1 MNDDENPA
9 EPSIGEK
16 TISTATIGDKLLV
29 SISDRRENPGEATF
43 SLFIVERIDDP
54 PLRLQLMRFE
64 PIYTL
69 IATSDPKYRFLM
81 ILTARRTIATSEIS
95 TGLFISF
102 QQGRF
107 SITIGLLHT
116 CYAVIHVTFSAEHD
130 DLCDRIAI

>member
-1 MNDDENPA
+1 MEMNDDENPA

-102 QQGRF
+102 QQ
-107 SITIGLLHT
+107 
-116 CYAVIHVTFSAEHD
+116 
-130 DLCDRIAI
+130 